1 MAASAL
7 RLLVVDDFEPWR
19 RFVRTT
25 IQSIPDIMI
34 VGEAS
39 DGPEAIEKA
48 RKLRPDLVLLD
59 IGLPLMNGIEVAREI
74 GKVSPASVIV
84 FMTQIQ
90 SRDVIEEC
98 FRAGASGYVVKS
110 SAANDLIPALNAALR
125 RKAS

>member
-1 MAASAL
+1 MAA
-7 RLLVVDDFEPWR
+7 VV
-19 RFVRTT
+19 
-25 IQSIPDIMI
+25 QGIPHVVI

-48 RKLRPDLVLLD
+48 RKLRPDLVLSD

-74 GKVSPASVIV
+74 GKVSPESKIV
-84 FMTQIQ
+84 FMSQNQ
-90 SRDVIEEC
+90 SSDVIEEC

-110 SAANDLIPALNAALR
+110 SAANDLISAINAALK